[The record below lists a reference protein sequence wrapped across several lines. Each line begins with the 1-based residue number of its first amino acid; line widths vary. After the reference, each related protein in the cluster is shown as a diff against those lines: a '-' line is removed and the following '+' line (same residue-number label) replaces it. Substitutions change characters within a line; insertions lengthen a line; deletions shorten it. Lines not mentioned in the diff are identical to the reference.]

1 MQIFLTIYHPINEQQ
16 VSPAIPQGRR
26 SFITKAGAM
35 GELRLFC
42 EKLAHIGNTHV
53 QLILR
58 SADWELLNSSVWGD
72 MTISQLCHH
81 FDL

>member
-1 MQIFLTIYHPINEQQ
+1 
-16 VSPAIPQGRR
+16 
-26 SFITKAGAM
+26 M

-42 EKLAHIGNTHV
+42 EKLAYIGNTHV